1 MDHNVV
7 TFMELSN
14 VVVTGYMH
22 IEIYMSNIIALTDSS
37 MNLWETSIEIFSSKS
52 CYFPE
57 LSVCVLCPLIVE
69 RETEDTENI
78 GLLMNGK

>member
-14 VVVTGYMH
+14 VVVTGYMY
-22 IEIYMSNIIALTDSS
+22 IEINMSNIIALTDSS

-57 LSVCVLCPLIVE
+57 LSVCVVCVVSS
-69 RETEDTENI
+69 DC
-78 GLLMNGK
+78 